1 MDREL
6 VLATVSD
13 LAVRFVIHD
22 RKDDPELSTEDL
34 RKVVTSGEV
43 TIDELV
49 SEFKAILIK
58 WKTNKL

>member
-1 MDREL
+1 
-6 VLATVSD
+6 
-13 LAVRFVIHD
+13 
-22 RKDDPELSTEDL
+22 
-34 RKVVTSGEV
+34 VTSGEV

>member
-13 LAVRFVIHD
+13 LAVRFVLHD